1 MTFHYKYQRIL
12 DVREVQKKAVEGEL
26 STIRKRADE
35 VDHETNQIDLT
46 LQELELQKQQQVQQG
61 IRVQQLQQYHQH
73 ELYMHQQLQLAR
85 FQQDQMNQQVT
96 LAEQKVLE
104 ASSETKKWDRLKE
117 KAQQLFHTER
127 TQAEQKIADEM
138 TLLRLG
144 ADR

>member
-117 KAQQLFHTER
+117 KAQQLFHSER
-127 TQAEQKIADEM
+127 VQAEQKFADEM

-144 ADR
+144 AER

>member
-35 VDHETNQIDLT
+35 VEHETNQLDVS
-46 LQELELQKQQQVQQG
+46 LQELEIQKQQQAQQG
-61 IRVQQLQQYHQH
+61 IQVQQLQQYHQH

-85 FQQDQMNQQVT
+85 FQQQQMNQQVT

-127 TQAEQKIADEM
+127 TQAEQKFADEM

>member
-35 VDHETNQIDLT
+35 VDYETNQIDLT

-73 ELYMHQQLQLAR
+73 EIYMHQQLQLAR
-85 FQQDQMNQQVT
+85 FQQNQMNQQVT

-104 ASSETKKWDRLKE
+104 ASSEIKKWDRLKE

>member
-46 LQELELQKQQQVQQG
+46 LQELELQKEQQVQQG

-73 ELYMHQQLQLAR
+73 ELYMHQQLKLAR

>member
-35 VDHETNQIDLT
+35 VEHETNQLDVW
-46 LQELELQKQQQVQQG
+46 LQELEMQKQQQAQRG
-61 IRVQQLQQYHQH
+61 IQVQQLQQYHQH

-85 FQQDQMNQQVT
+85 FQQQQMNQQVT

-127 TQAEQKIADEM
+127 TQAEQKFAEEM

>member
-61 IRVQQLQQYHQH
+61 IRVQQLQQYYQH
-73 ELYMHQQLQLAR
+73 ELYMYQQLQLAR

>member
-85 FQQDQMNQQVT
+85 FQQNQMNQQVT

-127 TQAEQKIADEM
+127 TQAEQKNADEM

>member
-46 LQELELQKQQQVQQG
+46 LQELELQKEQQVQQG

-85 FQQDQMNQQVT
+85 FQQNQMNQQVT